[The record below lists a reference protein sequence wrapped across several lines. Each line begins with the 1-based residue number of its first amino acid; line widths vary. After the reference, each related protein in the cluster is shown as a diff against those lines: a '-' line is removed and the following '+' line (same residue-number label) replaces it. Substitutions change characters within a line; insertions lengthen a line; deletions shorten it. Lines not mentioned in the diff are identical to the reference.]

1 MVSRLTYPFILISL
15 LLTMAGQAMAANDLI
30 VEPDR
35 TRLYEGEVLTLT
47 VKGSTKIDINLSN
60 LFDFD
65 MSNLPKPDIEKV
77 EDDFEILAR
86 NQQYSIRTINNEMIG
101 EITWTYQL
109 APKTT
114 GKLMIPAL
122 KFRDSESDPVTIEV
136 ISGTAP
142 DQEAD
147 ASRDSFIE
155 LAADKDEV
163 YVQEQLVLTIKLFFT
178 GNLIR
183 GELSEPEHPHAIIES
198 LGKQSE
204 YTRYRNGVRYRVV
217 ERRYAI
223 FPQREGQLSLRP
235 IRFEGQAR
243 NNDGQLKFL
252 KDNATLFDVPVKGVP
267 ADFSGDTWLPARNL
281 ELDESGLPQNQT
293 LTAGQNLTRTLTLQA
308 DGLPSETLPP
318 FPDQMPDSVRAY
330 PEKSE
335 RATTPGSE
343 GLASQL
349 TQTTALVP
357 VQPGQLVLPE
367 IRIPWWDTESDT
379 QRVAVVPARTLT
391 IEAIPGQIETLPA
404 DSPGQAEATAEDENK
419 GTESTTARGSDPGFW
434 PLATLALLGVWL
446 ATLAAWWV
454 SRRKSRPQSVAET
467 PHDAR
472 EKALFRELCEAA
484 RAGSSTTTELLVRW
498 MAVRHPETT
507 FRSVVDVNRFLQDKD
522 LAAEIEQLQHRLF
535 GTPGQQAS
543 SPWDGDRL
551 VATLIRIR
559 GAAHPDHS
567 ADPLPP
573 LYPDGLRTSG
583 S

>member
-15 LLTMAGQAMAANDLI
+15 LLTMAGQAMAAKDLT

-47 VKGSTKIDINLSN
+47 VKGSTKIDINLGN

-65 MSNLPKPDIEKV
+65 MSSLPKPDIEKV

-114 GKLMIPAL
+114 GKLTIPAL
-122 KFRDSESDPVTIEV
+122 KFRDSESDPVTVNVIDGTPPEV
-136 ISGTAP
+136 
-142 DQEAD
+142 EAD
-147 ASRDSFIE
+147 ASRNSFIE

-204 YTRYRNGVRYRVV
+204 YTRYRDGVRYRVV

-223 FPQREGQLSLRP
+223 YPQKEGQLSLQP

-243 NNDGQLKFL
+243 NSDGQLKFL
-252 KDNATLFDVPVKGVP
+252 RDNATLFDVPVNGIP

-281 ELDESGLPQNQT
+281 ELNESGLPQSRT

-318 FPDQMPDSVRAY
+318 FPEEMPDGIRAY
-330 PEKSE
+330 PEKAE
-335 RATTPGSE
+335 RSTTPGSE
-343 GLASQL
+343 GLASRL

-367 IRIPWWDTESDT
+367 IRIPWWDTKSDT
-379 QRVAVVPARTLT
+379 ERVAVVPARTLT
-391 IEAIPGQIETLPA
+391 IDAIPGQIETLPA
-404 DSPGQAEATAEDENK
+404 DSPNQATRAVEEEGGETKNTAT
-419 GTESTTARGSDPGFW
+419 GTAGPGFW
-434 PLATLALLGVWL
+434 PLATLTLLGIWVV
-446 ATLAAWWV
+446 TLAAWWL
-454 SRRKSRPQSVAET
+454 SRRKSRPETAAEN
-467 PHDAR
+467 PREIR

-484 RAGSSTTTELLVRW
+484 RAGSPTTTELLVRW
-498 MAVRHPETT
+498 IAVQHPETT

-535 GTPGQQAS
+535 GTAEQQAS
-543 SPWDGDRL
+543 APWDGDRL

-559 GAAHPDHS
+559 GASGSHS
-567 ADPLPP
+567 TEEPLPP

-583 S
+583 N

>member
-1 MVSRLTYPFILISL
+1 MVSRLIYPLILMSL
-15 LLTMAGQAMAANDLI
+15 LLTMAGQAMAANNLT

-35 TRLYEGEVLTLT
+35 TRLYQGEVLTLT
-47 VKGSTKIDINLSN
+47 VKGTTKIDINLGN

-65 MSNLPKPDIEKV
+65 MSSLPKPDIEKV
-77 EDDFEILAR
+77 EGDFDILAR

-114 GKLMIPAL
+114 GDLTIPAL
-122 KFRDSESDPVTIEV
+122 KFRDSESDPVTIQV
-136 ISGTAP
+136 ISGRAP
-142 DQEAD
+142 DQKAD

-163 YVQEQLVLTIKLFFT
+163 YVQEQLVLTVKLFFT

-183 GELSEPEHPHAIIES
+183 GELSEPEHPHAIVES
-198 LGKQSE
+198 LGKQNE
-204 YTRYRNGVRYRVV
+204 YTRYRDGVRYRVV

-252 KDNATLFDVPVKGVP
+252 RDNATLFDVPVKGVP
-267 ADFSGDTWLPARNL
+267 AGFSGDTWLPAGNL
-281 ELDESGLPQNQT
+281 ELSESGLPQNQT
-293 LTAGQNLTRTLTLQA
+293 LTAGQNLTRTLNLQA

-318 FPDQMPDSVRAY
+318 FPEQVPDGIRAY

-335 RATTPGSE
+335 RTTTPGSE

-357 VQPGQLVLPE
+357 VQPGELVLPE

-379 QRVAVVPARTLT
+379 ERVAVVPARTLT
-391 IEAIPGQIETLPA
+391 IEAIPGQIETLPT
-404 DSPGQAEATAEDENK
+404 DSPGQADATQEEGSGTDNTAERN
-419 GTESTTARGSDPGFW
+419 TDPGFW
-434 PLATLALLGVWL
+434 PLATAALLAAWL
-446 ATLAAWWV
+446 VTLAAWWL
-454 SRRKSRPQSVAET
+454 SRRASRPEPAPEN
-467 PHDAR
+467 PLGIR
-472 EKALFRELCEAA
+472 EKTLFRELCESA
-484 RAGSSTTTELLVRW
+484 RAGSPRTTELLVRW
-498 MAVRHPETT
+498 MAVQHPEAS
-507 FRSVVDVNRFLQDKD
+507 FRSVVDVNRVLQDKE
-522 LAAEIEQLQHRLF
+522 LAAGIEQLQHRLF
-535 GTPGQQAS
+535 GTPEQQAS
-543 SPWDGDRL
+543 TWNGDRL

-559 GAAHPDHS
+559 GAAKPVDS
-567 ADPLPP
+567 GKSLPP
-573 LYPDGLRTSG
+573 LYPDGLRTS
-583 S
+583 

>member
-47 VKGSTKIDINLSN
+47 VKGSTKIDINLGN

-65 MSNLPKPDIEKV
+65 MSSLPKPDIEKV

-86 NQQYSIRTINNEMIG
+86 NQQYSIRTVNNEMIG

-109 APKTT
+109 APKNT
-114 GKLMIPAL
+114 GKLTIPAL
-122 KFRDSESDPVTIEV
+122 KFRDSESDPVTINV
-136 ISGTAP
+136 ISGTPP

-147 ASRDSFIE
+147 ASRESFIE

-204 YTRYRNGVRYRVV
+204 YTRYRDGVRYRVV

-223 FPQREGQLSLRP
+223 FPQREGQLSLQP

-252 KDNATLFDVPVKGVP
+252 RDNATLFDVPVKGVP
-267 ADFSGDTWLPARNL
+267 PEFSGDTWLPARNL
-281 ELDESGLPQNQT
+281 ELNESGLPQNQT

-308 DGLPSETLPP
+308 DGLPSESLPP
-318 FPDQMPDSVRAY
+318 FPEEMPDGVRSY
-330 PEKSE
+330 PEKPE
-335 RATTPGSE
+335 RTTTPGSE
-343 GLASQL
+343 GLASSL
-349 TQTTALVP
+349 AQTMALVP
-357 VQPGQLVLPE
+357 IQPGELVLPE
-367 IRIPWWDTESDT
+367 ISVHWWDTESDT
-379 QRVAVVPARTLT
+379 ERVAVVPARHLT
-391 IEAIPGQIETLPA
+391 VEAIPGQIETLPS
-404 DSPGQAEATAEDENK
+404 DSPRQAEATADDGEENTE
-419 GTESTTARGSDPGFW
+419 GTTRSTDPGFW
-434 PLATLALLGVWL
+434 PVATLVLLGAWI
-446 ATLAAWWV
+446 ATAAAWWM
-454 SRRKSRPQSVAET
+454 SRRKSRPQSAVET
-467 PHDAR
+467 PRDTR

-484 RAGSSTTTELLVRW
+484 RAGDPNTTELLVRW
-498 MAVRHPETT
+498 MAVRHPESS
-507 FRSVVDVNRFLQDKD
+507 FRSVVDVNRFLKD
-522 LAAEIEQLQHRLF
+522 MELAAEIEQLQHRLF
-535 GTPGQQAS
+535 GTPQQQAS
-543 SPWDGDRL
+543 SPWNGDRL

-559 GAAHPDHS
+559 GANHPD
-567 ADPLPP
+567 AAAKTLPP

-583 S
+583 N

>member
-1 MVSRLTYPFILISL
+1 MVSRLTYLFILISL
-15 LLTMAGQAMAANDLI
+15 LLTMAGQAMAAKDLT

-47 VKGSTKIDINLSN
+47 VKGSTKIDINLGN
-60 LFDFD
+60 LFNFD
-65 MSNLPKPDIEKV
+65 MSSLPKPDIEKV

-86 NQQYSIRTINNEMIG
+86 NQQYSIRTVNNEMIG

-109 APKTT
+109 APKAT
-114 GKLMIPAL
+114 GKLTIPGL
-122 KFRDSESDPVTIEV
+122 KFRDSESEPVTIEV
-136 ISGTAP
+136 ISGTPP

-147 ASRDSFIE
+147 ASRASFIE

-183 GELSEPEHPHAIIES
+183 GELSEPEHPHAIIEP

-204 YTRYRNGVRYRVV
+204 YTRYRDGVRYRVV

-223 FPQREGQLSLRP
+223 FPQREGQLSLQP

-252 KDNATLFDVPVKGVP
+252 RDSATLFDVPVKGVP
-267 ADFSGDTWLPARNL
+267 AKFSGDTWLPARNL

-318 FPDQMPDSVRAY
+318 FPEKMPEGVRAY
-330 PEKSE
+330 PEKPE
-335 RATTPGSE
+335 RTTTSGSE
-343 GLASQL
+343 GLASRL

-379 QRVAVVPARTLT
+379 ERVAVLPARPLT
-391 IEAIPGQIETLPA
+391 VEAIPGQIESLPS
-404 DSPGQAEATAEDENK
+404 DSPKQAEATADNAEKNTQ
-419 GTESTTARGSDPGFW
+419 GTTAGNADPGLW
-434 PLATLALLGVWL
+434 PVATLVILGAWL
-446 ATLAAWWV
+446 ATVAAWWM
-454 SRRKSRPQSVAET
+454 SKR
-467 PHDAR
+467 
-472 EKALFRELCEAA
+472 
-484 RAGSSTTTELLVRW
+484 
-498 MAVRHPETT
+498 
-507 FRSVVDVNRFLQDKD
+507 
-522 LAAEIEQLQHRLF
+522 
-535 GTPGQQAS
+535 
-543 SPWDGDRL
+543 
-551 VATLIRIR
+551 
-559 GAAHPDHS
+559 
-567 ADPLPP
+567 
-573 LYPDGLRTSG
+573 
-583 S
+583 

>member
-1 MVSRLTYPFILISL
+1 MVSRLTYLFIVISL
-15 LLTMAGQAMAANDLI
+15 LVAMAGQAAANDLT

-47 VKGSTKIDINLSN
+47 VKGSTKIDINLGN

-65 MSNLPKPDIEKV
+65 MSSLPTPDIEKV

-109 APKTT
+109 APKST
-114 GKLMIPAL
+114 GELTIPAL
-122 KFRDSESDPVTIEV
+122 KFRDSESEPVTIRV

-142 DQEAD
+142 DQEED

-155 LAADKDEV
+155 LSADKDEV

-198 LGKQSE
+198 LGKQNE
-204 YTRYRNGVRYRVV
+204 YTRYRDGVRYRVV

-223 FPQREGQLSLRP
+223 YPQKEGELSLQP

-252 KDNATLFDVPVKGVP
+252 RDNATLFDVPVKGVP
-267 ADFSGDTWLPARNL
+267 AEFSGDTWLPARNL
-281 ELDESGLPQNQT
+281 ELNESGLPDNQE

-318 FPDQMPDSVRAY
+318 FPEELPDSIRSY
-330 PEKSE
+330 PEKPE
-335 RATTPGSE
+335 RTTTPGSE

-357 VQPGQLVLPE
+357 VQPGELVLPE

-379 QRVAVVPARTLT
+379 ERVAVIPARTMT
-391 IEAIPGQIETLPA
+391 VEAIPGQIETLPDSSTEQA
-404 DSPGQAEATAEDENK
+404 DAKAEDVSTDTEN
-419 GTESTTARGSDPGFW
+419 TAQGDTDPGFW
-434 PLATLALLGVWL
+434 PLATLAFLGAWL
-446 ATLAAWWV
+446 ITLAAWWL
-454 SRRKSRPQSVAET
+454 SRRKLPPESATESPGDRQ
-467 PHDAR
+467 
-472 EKALFRELCEAA
+472 EKTLFKELCAA
-484 RAGSSTTTELLVRW
+484 AQAGSASTTELLVRW
-498 MAVRHPETT
+498 MAVRHPDHT
-507 FRSVVDVNRFLQDKD
+507 FRSVVDVNRYLQDKD
-522 LAAEIEQLQHRLF
+522 LAAEIEQLQQRLF
-535 GTPGQQAS
+535 GTPEQQAS
-543 SPWDGDRL
+543 MPWDGNRL

-559 GAAHPDHS
+559 GAAPTHT
-567 ADPLPP
+567 ADEALPP

>member
-1 MVSRLTYPFILISL
+1 MVSRLTYLFIVISL
-15 LLTMAGQAMAANDLI
+15 LVAMAGPAAANDLT

-47 VKGSTKIDINLSN
+47 VKGSTKIDINLGN
-60 LFDFD
+60 LFEFD
-65 MSNLPKPDIEKV
+65 MSSLPKPDIEKV

-109 APKTT
+109 APRST
-114 GKLMIPAL
+114 GELTIPAL
-122 KFRDSESDPVTIEV
+122 KFRDSESEPVKIRV

-142 DQEAD
+142 DQEED

-155 LAADKDEV
+155 LSADKDEV

-198 LGKQSE
+198 LGKQNE
-204 YTRYRNGVRYRVV
+204 YTRYRDGVRYRVV

-223 FPQREGQLSLRP
+223 YPQKEGELSLQP

-252 KDNATLFDVPVKGVP
+252 RDNATLFDVPVKGVP
-267 ADFSGDTWLPARNL
+267 AEFSGDTWLPARNL
-281 ELDESGLPQNQT
+281 ELSESGLPDNQE

-318 FPDQMPDSVRAY
+318 FPEKLPDGIRSY
-330 PEKSE
+330 PEKPE
-335 RATTPGSE
+335 RTTTPGSE

-349 TQTTALVP
+349 TQTMALVP
-357 VQPGQLVLPE
+357 VQPGELVLPE

-379 QRVAVVPARTLT
+379 ERVAVIPARTMT
-391 IEAIPGQIETLPA
+391 VEAIPGQIETLPDTATDKA
-404 DSPGQAEATAEDENK
+404 DATAEDDSTDTEN
-419 GTESTTARGSDPGFW
+419 TTQGDSDPGFW
-434 PLATLALLGVWL
+434 PLATLAFLGAWL
-446 ATLAAWWV
+446 ITLAAWWF
-454 SRRKSRPQSVAET
+454 SRRKPAAESAT
-467 PHDAR
+467 ESPWDR
-472 EKALFRELCEAA
+472 QEKILFKDLCAA
-484 RAGSSTTTELLVRW
+484 AQAGSARTTELLVRW
-498 MAVRHPETT
+498 MAVRHPEQT
-507 FRSVVDVNRFLQDKD
+507 FRSVVDVNRYLQDKD
-522 LAAEIEQLQHRLF
+522 LAAEIEQLQQRLF
-535 GTPGQQAS
+535 GTPEQQATM
-543 SPWDGDRL
+543 PWDGNRL

-559 GAAHPDHS
+559 GAASPHT
-567 ADPLPP
+567 ADEALPP

>member
-15 LLTMAGQAMAANDLI
+15 LLSMAGQAMAANDLI

-47 VKGSTKIDINLSN
+47 VKGSTKIDINLGN
-60 LFDFD
+60 LFNFD
-65 MSNLPKPDIEKV
+65 MSSLPKPDIEKV

-86 NQQYSIRTINNEMIG
+86 NQQYSIRTVNNEMIG

-114 GKLMIPAL
+114 GKLTIPAL
-122 KFRDSESDPVTIEV
+122 KFRDSESDPVTINV
-136 ISGTAP
+136 ISGSPP

-163 YVQEQLVLTIKLFFT
+163 YVQEQLVLTIRLFFT

-204 YTRYRNGVRYRVV
+204 YTRYRDGVRYRVV

-223 FPQREGQLSLRP
+223 FPQREGQLSLQP

-252 KDNATLFDVPVKGVP
+252 RDDAILFDVPVKGVP
-267 ADFSGDTWLPARNL
+267 AEFSGDTWLPARNL
-281 ELDESGLPQNQT
+281 ELNESGLPQNQT

-318 FPDQMPDSVRAY
+318 FPDEMPDGVRSY
-330 PEKSE
+330 PEKPE
-335 RATTPGSE
+335 RTTTPGNE
-343 GLASQL
+343 GLASRL

-367 IRIPWWDTESDT
+367 IRVHWWDTESDT
-379 QRVAVVPARTLT
+379 ERVAVVPARPLT
-391 IEAIPGQIETLPA
+391 VEAIPGQIESLPS
-404 DSPGQAEATAEDENK
+404 DSPTQAEAIADDEEDNTDNKTPGDADTA
-419 GTESTTARGSDPGFW
+419 FW
-434 PLATLALLGVWL
+434 QLATLVFLGGWL
-446 ATLAAWWV
+446 ATAAAWWM
-454 SRRKSRPQSVAET
+454 SRRKERSQLAVEAPANT
-467 PHDAR
+467 R
-472 EKALFRELCEAA
+472 EKTLFRELCEAA
-484 RAGSSTTTELLVRW
+484 RTGSPATTELLVRW
-498 MAVRHPETT
+498 MAARHPQTA
-507 FRSVVDVNRFLQDKD
+507 FRSVVDVNRFLQDKE
-522 LAAEIEQLQHRLF
+522 LAAEIEQLQQRLF
-535 GTPGQQAS
+535 GTPEQQAS
-543 SPWDGDRL
+543 SPPDGDRL

-559 GAAHPDHS
+559 GADRS
-567 ADPLPP
+567 DSKTERLPP

-583 S
+583 N

>member
-15 LLTMAGQAMAANDLI
+15 LLAMAGQAMAANDLI

-47 VKGSTKIDINLSN
+47 VKGSTKIDINLGN

-65 MSNLPKPDIEKV
+65 MSSLPKPDIEKV

-86 NQQYSIRTINNEMIG
+86 NQQYSIRTVNNEMIG

-114 GKLMIPAL
+114 GELTIPGF

-136 ISGTAP
+136 ISGTPP

-147 ASRDSFIE
+147 ASRESFIE
-155 LAADKDEV
+155 LTADKDEV
-163 YVQEQLVLTIKLFFT
+163 YVQEQLVLTIRLFFT

-204 YTRYRNGVRYRVV
+204 YTRYRDGVRYRVV

-223 FPQREGQLSLRP
+223 FPQREGQLSLP
-235 IRFEGQAR
+235 PVRFEGQAR

-252 KDNATLFDVPVKGVP
+252 RDNATLFDVPVKGVP
-267 ADFSGDTWLPARNL
+267 ANFSGDTWLPARNL
-281 ELDESGLPQNQT
+281 ELNESGLPQNQT

-308 DGLPSETLPP
+308 DGLPAETLPP
-318 FPDQMPDSVRAY
+318 FPDEMPDGVRAY
-330 PEKSE
+330 PEKPE
-335 RATTPGSE
+335 RTTTPGKE
-343 GLASQL
+343 GLASRL
-349 TQTTALVP
+349 AQTTALVP
-357 VQPGQLVLPE
+357 VQPGQLILPE
-367 IRIPWWDTESDT
+367 IRIPWWDTESNT
-379 QRVAVVPARTLT
+379 ERVAVVPARPLT
-391 IEAIPGQIETLPA
+391 IEAIPGQIETLPSDPPNQA
-404 DSPGQAEATAEDENK
+404 DVAAEDGGEDMD
-419 GTESTTARGSDPGFW
+419 GTAAGNTGPGFW
-434 PLATLALLGVWL
+434 PVATLVFLGAWM
-446 ATLAAWWV
+446 ATAAAWWM
-454 SRRKSRPQSVAET
+454 SRRKARTPSPVET
-467 PHDAR
+467 PREAR
-472 EKALFRELCEAA
+472 EKAQFRELCDAA
-484 RAGSSTTTELLVRW
+484 HAGSPTAADLLVRW
-498 MAVRHPETT
+498 MAARHPATA
-507 FRSVVDVNRFLQDKD
+507 FHSVADVNHFLQDKE
-522 LAAEIEQLQHRLF
+522 LAAEIEQLQQRLF
-535 GTPGQQAS
+535 GTPEQHAS

-559 GAAHPDHS
+559 GSAHSDGKTE
-567 ADPLPP
+567 PLPP

-583 S
+583 N